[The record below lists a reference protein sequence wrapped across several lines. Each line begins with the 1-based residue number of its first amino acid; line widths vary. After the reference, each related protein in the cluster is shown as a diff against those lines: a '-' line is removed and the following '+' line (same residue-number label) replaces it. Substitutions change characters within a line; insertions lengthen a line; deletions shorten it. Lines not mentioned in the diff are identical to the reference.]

1 MSVSLNVKWGKE
13 TFTISFDPTKGV
25 SDLKSI
31 LQNKTNVPTERM
43 KLMPKSK
50 GLWKGILKDDFD
62 LTSIDYTKVKPV
74 PIQILLMGSAAKLTG
89 PKVKTVFIE
98 DLPEEEAAKVAPEP
112 SGLVNLGNTCY
123 LNSVV
128 QCLRAIPELKAGLTY
143 AANRPTSSSND
154 NASSSS
160 SSFAAS
166 AAAGLGGVANGS
178 GGGQSSKMLVS
189 TLKDLYNNL
198 ERTTKPVQPTRFVMA
213 TKLAFPQFAQTG
225 PNGAPMQ
232 QDAEEFYS
240 GLLTNMAHETKGND
254 IIRAAGLIKDG
265 DDEKNQSDND
275 NLVDVLFGIQMEE
288 TYTCDELDG
297 GDAGGKEDGGD
308 NTMEVDG
315 VGSEAAVVRRDLH
328 RKLVCNIQGG
338 SDASSQTN
346 VTHIMEGIELSLN
359 GKVEKRSEVLGRD
372 AIWTR
377 KQRISKLPPILAVQ
391 FGRFF
396 WKETPDSQDHAGVK
410 CKVMK
415 PVAFNGTLDL
425 YDFCTEKVQKILK
438 KSRDAALAEE
448 EDRIAKKLKGETSET
463 TATDVDAKEASKS
476 EGGEGMDVDA
486 EDEDLKAALAMS
498 LQETNDT
505 TNENENKESIDTFI
519 GQGLPKDFQGKY
531 ELFAVVTHK
540 GRDADGGHYMGWVK
554 AESQQLEVGQ
564 SRKIAD
570 TDEDNDDWFVFDD
583 DEVSPCDTES
593 VLKLKGGGDWHMS
606 YMNFYRAKK

>member
-1 MSVSLNVKWGKE
+1 MSISLNVKWGKE
-13 TFTISFDPTKGV
+13 SFSISFIPSDGV
-25 SDLKSI
+25 QALKST
-31 LQNKTNVPTERM
+31 LQTKTNVPIDRM

-62 LTSIDYTKVKPV
+62 LSSIDYTKVKPQ

-128 QCLRAIPELKAGLTY
+128 QCLRAIPELKAGLTF
-143 AANRPTSSSND
+143 AANKSNT
-154 NASSSS
+154 NSN
-160 SSFAAS
+160 
-166 AAAGLGGVANGS
+166 NGFG
-178 GGGQSSKMLVS
+178 GGGQANKVLVS
-189 TLKDLYNNL
+189 TLKDLYHSL
-198 ERTTKPVQPTRFVMA
+198 DRTVNPVRPIPFVMA
-213 TKLAFPQFAQTG
+213 TKAAFPQFGQTDASG
-225 PNGAPMQ
+225 RPMQ

-240 GLLTNMAHETKGND
+240 GLLTNIANETRGSDVVK
-254 IIRAAGLIKDG
+254 AAGIITDDTNGGNSSSNLIDT
-265 DDEKNQSDND
+265 
-275 NLVDVLFGIQMEE
+275 LFGIEMEE

-297 GDAGGKEDGGD
+297 AKSDDDKKD
-308 NTMEVDG
+308 MEGMDVDG
-315 VGSEAAVVRRDLH
+315 ATATTTTTESSVVRKDLH

-338 SDASSQTN
+338 SDASAQTN

-359 GKVEKRSEVLGRD
+359 GKVEKRSEILGRD

-377 KQRISKLPPILAVQ
+377 KQRISKLPPILTIQ

-415 PVAFNGTLDL
+415 PVAFNGMLDI
-425 YDFCTEKVQKILK
+425 YDFCSEKLQKVLK
-438 KSRDAALAEE
+438 KSRDEALAKE
-448 EDRIAKKLKGETSET
+448 EDRIAKKLKGEAEEGAGAKEVKEEEGKSEEKM
-463 TATDVDAKEASKS
+463 DVD
-476 EGGEGMDVDA
+476 DDA

-498 LQETNDT
+498 LQESG
-505 TNENENKESIDTFI
+505 NENNKEEKVFI
-519 GQGLPKDFQGKY
+519 GDGLPKDFQGKY

-540 GRDADGGHYMGWVK
+540 GRNADGGHYMGWVK
-554 AESQQLEVGQ
+554 AENQNKESK
-564 SRKIAD
+564 KIAD
-570 TDEDNDDWFVFDD
+570 SDEDNDNWFVFDD

-606 YMNFYRAKK
+606 YLNFYRAKK

>member
-1 MSVSLNVKWGKE
+1 MSIPLNVKWGKE
-13 TFTISFDPTKGV
+13 SFSISFNPADGV
-25 SDLKSI
+25 SALKST
-31 LQNKTNVPTERM
+31 LQSKTNVPVDRM

-50 GLWKGILKDDFD
+50 PLWKGILKDDFD
-62 LTSIDYTKVKPV
+62 LTSIEYTNAKPQ
-74 PIQILLMGSAAKLTG
+74 PIQILLMGSAAKLEG

-128 QCLRAIPELKAGLTY
+128 QCLRAIPELKAGLTF
-143 AANRPTSSSND
+143 AANRPAPTSN
-154 NASSSS
+154 NNTM
-160 SSFAAS
+160 
-166 AAAGLGGVANGS
+166 GM
-178 GGGQSSKMLVS
+178 GGGGNGQVNRALVS
-189 TLKDLYNNL
+189 TLKDLYNSL
-198 ERTTKPVQPTRFVMA
+198 DRTTKPVSPSRFVMA
-213 TKLAFPQFAQTG
+213 TKLAFPQFNQTAA
-225 PNGAPMQ
+225 NGAPMQ

-240 GLLTNMAHETKGND
+240 GLLTNIAQETNGAD
-254 IIRAAGLIKDG
+254 VVEAAGLIK
-265 DDEKNQSDND
+265 ENATSANI
-275 NLVDVLFGIQMEE
+275 NLVDALFGIEMEE

-297 GDAGGKEDGGD
+297 AGEGMDVDGG
-308 NTMEVDG
+308 TGTAAG
-315 VGSEAAVVRRDLH
+315 VTEAAVVRKDLH

-377 KQRISKLPPILAVQ
+377 KQSIAKLPPVLAIQ
-391 FGRFF
+391 FGRFY

-415 PVAFNGTLDL
+415 PVAFNGILDI
-425 YDFCTEKVQKILK
+425 YDFCTEKVQKVLK
-438 KSRDAALAEE
+438 KSRDAALAAEE
-448 EDRIAKKLKGETSET
+448 IRIAKKLKG
-463 TATDVDAKEASKS
+463 D
-476 EGGEGMDVDA
+476 DA
-486 EDEDLKAALAMS
+486 ESEAKPTADATENMDLDEEADDDLKAALAMS
-498 LQETNDT
+498 MQADKGEKQDN
-505 TNENENKESIDTFI
+505 IHI
-519 GQGLPKDFQGKY
+519 GHGLPTEFQGKY

-554 AESQQLEVGQ
+554 AECQQHHAGEA
-564 SRKIAD
+564 RKIAD
-570 TDEDNDDWFVFDD
+570 TEESNDDWFVFDD

-606 YMNFYRAKK
+606 YLNFYRAKR

>member
-1 MSVSLNVKWGKE
+1 MSPLTLKVKWGKE
-13 TFTISFDPTKGV
+13 SFSIPFNPTEGV
-25 SDLKSI
+25 AALKSS
-31 LQNKTNVPTERM
+31 LEAQTKVPANKM

-62 LTSIDYTKVKPV
+62 LASVDYTKVKPDPSV
-74 PIQILLMGSAAKLTG
+74 NNNGVQILLMGSPAAVDTLTG

-112 SGLVNLGNTCY
+112 SGLINLGNTCY

-128 QCLRAIPELKAGLTY
+128 QCLRVIPELRQGLVSASSGPSGGASST
-143 AANRPTSSSND
+143 ASNSASNSSNG
-154 NASSSS
+154 N
-160 SSFAAS
+160 
-166 AAAGLGGVANGS
+166 
-178 GGGQSSKMLVS
+178 KMLIT

-198 ERTTKPVQPTRFVMA
+198 DRTAKPVQPTGFVLA
-213 TKLAFPQFAQTG
+213 TKMAFPQFAQTA

-240 GLLTNMAHETKGND
+240 GLLTNMAMAMPVSSSNHNTNTNTSSGNSSNN
-254 IIRAAGLIKDG
+254 LID
-265 DDEKNQSDND
+265 Q
-275 NLVDVLFGIQMEE
+275 LFGIEMEE

-297 GDAGGKEDGGD
+297 GQTDETNNDMQVD
-308 NTMEVDG
+308 ESNTEPT
-315 VGSEAAVVRRDLH
+315 VVRHDLH

-346 VTHIMEGIELSLN
+346 ITHIMEGIELSLN

-377 KQRISKLPPILAVQ
+377 RQRISKLPKILAVQ
-391 FGRFF
+391 FGRFY

-415 PVAFNGTLDL
+415 PVAFNGILDV
-425 YDFCTEKVQKILK
+425 YDFCSDRVQAVLK
-438 KSRDAALAEE
+438 KARDEALARE
-448 EDRIAKKLKGETSET
+448 EDRIAKKLKGEEQTESTET
-463 TATDVDAKEASKS
+463 DDKNK
-476 EGGEGMDVDA
+476 MDIDETKGNEE

-498 LQETNDT
+498 LQENDNG
-505 TNENENKESIDTFI
+505 NEKEAIINPDEQVFI
-519 GQGLPKDFQGKY
+519 GHELPNDFQGKY

-554 AESQQLEVGQ
+554 AENQSQSNNNSSSNDEKKL
-564 SRKIAD
+564 RKIAD

-583 DEVSPCDTES
+583 DEVSPCSTED

-606 YMNFYRAKK
+606 YLNFIGPKK

>member
-1 MSVSLNVKWGKE
+1 MSISLNVTWGKE
-13 TFTISFDPTKGV
+13 TFTISFNPTEGV
-25 SDLKSI
+25 SGLKST
-31 LQNKTNVPTERM
+31 LQEKTNVPVDRI

-50 GLWKGILKDDFD
+50 NLWKGILKDDFD
-62 LTSIDYTKVKPV
+62 LTSIDYSKVKPL
-74 PIQILLMGSAAKLTG
+74 PIQIFLMGSAAKLTG

-143 AANRPTSSSND
+143 AANKPSDNNSNT
-154 NASSSS
+154 

-166 AAAGLGGVANGS
+166 AAAGIGGA
-178 GGGQSSKMLVS
+178 GGGGRSSKLLVS
-189 TLKDLYNNL
+189 TLKDLYSSL
-198 ERTTKPVQPTRFVMA
+198 ERTTKPVQPTQFVMA

-240 GLLTNMAHETKGND
+240 GLLTNMAQETKGND
-254 IIRAAGLIKDG
+254 IIKASGLIKDG
-265 DDEKNQSDND
+265 DDVKNQNDND

-297 GDAGGKEDGGD
+297 GDADAKNDD
-308 NTMEVDG
+308 MEVDG
-315 VGSEAAVVRRDLH
+315 VATEAPVIRRDLH

-377 KQRISKLPPILAVQ
+377 KQRISKLPSILAVQ

-425 YDFCTEKVQKILK
+425 YDFCTDKVQKVLK
-438 KSRDAALAEE
+438 KARDAALAEE
-448 EDRIAKKLKGETSET
+448 EDRIAKKLKGE
-463 TATDVDAKEASKS
+463 DAKTDGAANGEATEEKM
-476 EGGEGMDVDA
+476 EVDE

-498 LQETNDT
+498 LQENEDKMAT
-505 TNENENKESIDTFI
+505 TASKEGDALDTFL
-519 GQGLPKDFQGKY
+519 GHGLPKDFQGKY
-531 ELFAVVTHK
+531 ELFAVVTHQ
-540 GRDADGGHYMGWVK
+540 GRNADGGHYMGWVK
-554 AESQQLEVGQ
+554 AESKNQEPGQ

-583 DEVSPCDTES
+583 DEVSPCDTET
-593 VLKLKGGGDWHMS
+593 VLKSKGGGDWHTS
-606 YMNFYRAKK
+606 YLNFYRAKK

>member
-1 MSVSLNVKWGKE
+1 MSISINVKWGKE
-13 TFTISFDPTKGV
+13 SFEVAFVPSEGV
-25 SDLKSI
+25 AALKST
-31 LQNKTNVPTERM
+31 LQSKTNVPVDRM

-62 LTSIDYTKVKPV
+62 LTSIDYSKVNPQ
-74 PIQILLMGSAAKLTG
+74 PIQIMLMGSAEKVTG
-89 PKVKTVFIE
+89 PKSKTIFIE
-98 DLPEEEAAKVAPEP
+98 DLPEEEAAKVANEP

-128 QCLRAIPELKAGLTY
+128 QCLRNIPELRAGLAY
-143 AANRPTSSSND
+143 AANRPSNNTS
-154 NASSSS
+154 A
-160 SSFAAS
+160 
-166 AAAGLGGVANGS
+166 
-178 GGGQSSKMLVS
+178 GGGQSSKMLVT

-198 ERTTKPVQPTRFVMA
+198 DRTTKPVQPSGFVMA
-213 TKLAFPQFAQTG
+213 TKLAFPQFAQTAA
-225 PNGAPMQ
+225 NGAPMQ

-240 GLLTNMAHETKGND
+240 GLLTNMAFEMEGSD
-254 IIRAAGLIKDG
+254 VIRAAGLIKDG
-265 DDEKNQSDND
+265 DNNGNHGNNS
-275 NLVDVLFGIQMEE
+275 NLIDALFGIEMEE

-297 GDAGGKEDGGD
+297 FATINATDGNKESLG
-308 NTMEVDG
+308 MEVEG
-315 VGSEAAVVRRDLH
+315 AATEAAVVRTDLH

-338 SDASSQTN
+338 ADASAQTN
-346 VTHIMEGIELSLN
+346 VTHIMEGIQLSLN

-377 KQRISKLPPILAVQ
+377 KQRISKLPPILAIQ
-391 FGRFF
+391 FGRFY
-396 WKETPDSQDHAGVK
+396 WKETPDSHDHAGVK

-415 PVAFNGTLDL
+415 PVAFSPMLDI
-425 YDFCTEKVQKILK
+425 YEFCSEKVQKVLK
-438 KSRDAALAEE
+438 KARDAALAEE
-448 EDRIAKKLKGETSET
+448 EDRIAKKLKGEEEPS
-463 TATDVDAKEASKS
+463 ASADDK
-476 EGGEGMDVDA
+476 MDVDNG

-498 LQETNDT
+498 MQTALDDDIT
-505 TNENENKESIDTFI
+505 TDNVII
-519 GQGLPKDFQGKY
+519 GHGLPDKFQGKY

-554 AESQQLEVGQ
+554 AENQSNCGQ

-606 YMNFYRAKK
+606 YLNFYRAKK